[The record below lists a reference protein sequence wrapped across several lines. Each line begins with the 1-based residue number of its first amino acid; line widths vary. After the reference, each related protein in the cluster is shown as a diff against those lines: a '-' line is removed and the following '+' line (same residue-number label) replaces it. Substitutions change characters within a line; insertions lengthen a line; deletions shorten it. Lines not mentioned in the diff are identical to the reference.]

1 MVVDWLVAMR
11 RLPADR
17 MLDYA
22 IAQRQVTD
30 DTVLTVAD
38 YLASFYISSPPV
50 EITAEEYLS
59 QFAQEH
65 RHNRSV
71 LFDTGLLNS
80 AMVKSSSRPD
90 RECFRRSQQPVLPNA
105 PTAHR
110 IIDGHGDLRPEHIC
124 LEASPVVIDCL
135 EFNQRLRMVDPIDEL
150 TFLSLECAR
159 LGAAWIGSMVL
170 QHYCERSGDTLPSEL
185 VQFYWAYRACLR
197 ARLSLVHILE
207 GDKRKPEKWLPLAQ
221 HYLALACSP
230 LSLILPRRS
239 LMEPPECSLL
249 IASAMRGAALMIST
263 RGPIKPGSSSRRV
276 DGIGDIDPVQA
287 RIRDKLCRIASE
299 QSMRSK
305 GMNLPRAMLQTCLRG
320 SYDCS
325 ARADEIVDHEYDPI
339 FDLTDKKTSCD
350 FPSAAALLNKCA

>member
-1 MVVDWLVAMR
+1 MPPPGPTPEILEADKVRFLSIPQAFPNKPPEVLVEETHMSWVFLAGDRVYKLKKPVTTSYLDFSTVERRERNCREEVRLNRRLAPDVYRGVVPLVVSSGGNLSLDGPGVVVDWLVAMR

-50 EITAEEYLS
+50 EITAEEYLT

-71 LFDTGLLNS
+71 LFDTGLLDS
-80 AMVKSSSRPD
+80 AMVKQALD
-90 RECFRRSQQPVLPNA
+90 QIENA
-105 PTAHR
+105 LEKPATGLAQRAAAHR

-135 EFNQRLRMVDPIDEL
+135 EFNQRLRMVDPVDEL

-159 LGAAWIGSMVL
+159 LGATWIGPMVL

-197 ARLSLVHILE
+197 ARLSLIHILE

-230 LSLILPRRS
+230 LSLILPR
-239 LMEPPECSLL
+239 
-249 IASAMRGAALMIST
+249 G
-263 RGPIKPGSSSRRV
+263 
-276 DGIGDIDPVQA
+276 
-287 RIRDKLCRIASE
+287 
-299 QSMRSK
+299 
-305 GMNLPRAMLQTCLRG
+305 
-320 SYDCS
+320 
-325 ARADEIVDHEYDPI
+325 H
-339 FDLTDKKTSCD
+339 
-350 FPSAAALLNKCA
+350 